1 LRSGLFPSQQRL
13 LRQAFKKADKFDHF
27 RARTRRSFLAII
39 GASAVAVTGSF
50 FIGHSVGSSNAP
62 TPRPVPKSSR
72 IAAAAGQLET
82 LALGPLDQLEQAHPM
97 LISYLDLHTTQ
108 ATDAHW
114 LGFERL
120 LLLALS
126 APDAKRGLAR
136 EITRVAEVRST
147 PTHLQPLIE
156 QLRQR
161 SR

>member
-13 LRQAFKKADKFDHF
+13 LQQAFKKADKFDHF
-27 RARTRRSFLAII
+27 RARTRRSFLALA
-39 GASAVAVTGSF
+39 GASAVAVAGSF
-50 FIGHSVGSSNAP
+50 YVGHSVGSSTAT
-62 TPRPVPKSSR
+62 TPQPVPKSSR

-82 LALGPLDQLEQAHPM
+82 LALGPLDQLERAHPM
-97 LISYLDLHTTQ
+97 LVSYLDLHTAE

-136 EITRVAEVRST
+136 EITRLSEVRSISA
-147 PTHLQPLIE
+147 HLQPLIE